1 MGIPEIMFPNEDIEF
16 IKDPYPYLKD
26 LRDESPIHYDKL
38 SGLNLVTHF
47 EDVKDIQKSK
57 NFSSSEP
64 TDYVKNSDELLILS
78 LIHI

>member
-38 SGLNLVTHF
+38 SGLNL
-47 EDVKDIQKSK
+47 
-57 NFSSSEP
+57 
-64 TDYVKNSDELLILS
+64 S